1 MKRIAKA
8 LTAVVLT
15 GAVVYILYS
24 SFRSRDNS
32 SEDEMVIYSGIGSK
46 IASLDPGNIGDTS
59 SSAVAS
65 QIFECLYDYH
75 YLKRPYQLIP
85 KLAEDMPKVDEDRIV
100 YTIKI
105 KKGVYFTDDFC
116 FDGQRRELIAEDFVY
131 SWKRLANI
139 KYLSRNWWIFDGRIK
154 GLDDFREYTKSCK
167 SMDEVD
173 YSRPVEG
180 LKALDKYTLRITL
193 TKPWP
198 QILYLLAHLPTA
210 PVAKEAVNYY
220 GKSIINHPI
229 GTGPFVLKKWN
240 RGSYIEMVLNEGF
253 RDEFYPSQGQEMDI
267 KNGYLADA
275 GKKLPFAD
283 RLFFMLIEEDPPMW
297 FLFLQGKLD
306 ASAIPKDNFQQAI
319 QEGQNLS
326 EELVEKGVELKTYRN
341 PSTYWIGFNMEDPV
355 LGKNKP
361 LRQAIACC
369 IDKKH
374 YIDLFTNNRAEMA
387 QGFIPPL
394 MKSYDPEITERGFHC
409 DIERGKKL
417 VEQAK
422 QLNKGMLPVLTL
434 AMPSTDVVARQYG
447 QFYKKSFKGIGLE
460 LEIDY
465 MDWPTYLERMHRKD
479 LQMFQSGWIADYPDA
494 ENFLQLFYG
503 KNVSPGPNSFN
514 YINAEF
520 DKLYEEASVMPD
532 TPERTK
538 LYRQAQEMIIED
550 CPAVFLLHGVAF
562 TLHHSWVEN
571 YKPNTFQHGLSK
583 FRRINVEKR
592 RAYKYK

>member
-1 MKRIAKA
+1 MKRIAK
-8 LTAVVLT
+8 VLT
-15 GAVVYILYS
+15 VIILIGLIIYIL
-24 SFRSRDNS
+24 SFSFQSRDNIP
-32 SEDEMVIYSGIGSK
+32 EDEMVIYSGIGSK

-59 SSAVAS
+59 SSAIAS
-65 QIFECLYDYH
+65 QVFECLYDYH

-85 KLAEDMPKVDEDRIV
+85 KLAEDMPEIGEDGMV
-100 YTIKI
+100 YVIKI
-105 KKGVYFTDDFC
+105 KRGIYFTDDAC
-116 FDGQRRELIAEDFVY
+116 FDGQRRELVAEDFVY

-139 KYLSRNWWIFDGRIK
+139 KYLSRNWWIFDGKIK

-180 LKALDKYTLRITL
+180 LKALDKYTLQITL
-193 TKPWP
+193 AKPWP

-210 PVAKEAVNYY
+210 PVAKEAVDYY

-240 RGSYIEMVLNEGF
+240 RGSYIEMVRNKGF

-267 KNGYLADA
+267 ENGYLADA

-283 RLFFMLIEEDPPMW
+283 RVFFMLIEEDPPMW

-319 QEGQNLS
+319 QEGQKLS
-326 EELVEKGVELKTYRN
+326 DELAKKGIELKTYRN
-341 PSTYWIGFNMEDPV
+341 PGTYWIGFNMEDPV
-355 LGKNKP
+355 LGENKP

-369 IDKKH
+369 IDKKR
-374 YIDLFTNNRAEMA
+374 YIDLFTNNRAEIGH
-387 QGFIPPL
+387 GFIPPL
-394 MKSYDPEITERGFHC
+394 MKSYDPEITGKGFSY
-409 DIERGKKL
+409 DIERGKEL

-422 QLNKGMLPVLTL
+422 QLNEGTLPVLTL

-447 QFYKKSFKGIGLE
+447 QFYKKSFKEIGLE
-460 LEIDY
+460 IEIDY

-514 YINAEF
+514 YVNSEF
-520 DKLYEEASVMPD
+520 DKLYEKASAMPD

-538 LYRQAQEMIIED
+538 LYRQAQEMIVED

-562 TLHHSWVEN
+562 TLHHSWVKN
-571 YKPNTFQHGLSK
+571 YKPNTFQYGLSK
-583 FRRINVEKR
+583 FRRIDVEKR
-592 RAYKYK
+592 RAYRYK